1 MQLCQYNGSGKIE
14 AKKTCPT
21 FCREPMKSEEGEGY
35 VKFRMKRIKAND
47 PVAIC
52 YEGISQFGKG
62 DYSSA
67 FKYYSKAAE
76 LGDAEAHYK
85 LSMMN
90 DDGVGVEQD
99 SQRKDNPPSGRGCV
113 GGHAGA
119 RNQFG
124 YVDGHNSDNPER
136 ALKHWII
143 ATRQGCDLSI
153 KAQMEILRQDF

>member
-1 MQLCQYNGSGKIE
+1 MVGCSGAISSFLFNVFE
-14 AKKTCPT
+14 WW
-21 FCREPMKSEEGEGY
+21 FSSFGESCSHY
-35 VKFRMKRIKAND
+35 FFKFRMKRIKAND

-99 SQRKDNPPSGRGCV
+99 SGKTIHHLEEAALVVTRELEINLDTSRG
-113 GGHAGA
+113 
-119 RNQFG
+119 
-124 YVDGHNSDNPER
+124 
-136 ALKHWII
+136 II
-143 ATRQGCDLSI
+143 AT
-153 KAQMEILRQDF
+153 ILRER